1 MYRLFITNEF
11 DSGLEK
17 ITNRDRTSIEK
28 KINEYMAPQ
37 VKIEPHHGPNIKK
50 LKGYN
55 PETWRYRIGRYR
67 LFYTINEAELRI
79 DFISIDQRKD
89 AY

>member
-1 MYRLFITNEF
+1 MYQLFLTNEF
-11 DSGLEK
+11 DSGLDK
-17 ITNRDRTSIEK
+17 ITSRDRQSIEK
-28 KINEYMAPQ
+28 KINDYMAPQ
-37 VKIEPHHGPNIKK
+37 IKIEPHYGPNIKK

-67 LFYTINEAELRI
+67 LFYVINESESRV

>member
-1 MYRLFITNEF
+1 MYKLFITNEF
-11 DSGLEK
+11 DSCLER
-17 ITNRDRTSIEK
+17 ITVRDRQSIEK
-28 KINEYMAPQ
+28 KISEYMAPQ
-37 VKIEPHHGPNIKK
+37 VKQEPHYGLNIKK

-67 LFYTINEAELRI
+67 LFYIINEKENRV

>member
-1 MYRLFITNEF
+1 MYRLFVTAEF
-11 DSGLEK
+11 DRSLGK
-17 ITNRDRTSIEK
+17 IVTTDKRIIEK
-28 KINEYMAPQ
+28 KITKYMAPQ
-37 VKIEPHHGPNIKK
+37 IKSEPHFGLNIKK

-67 LFYTINEAELRI
+67 LFYVI
-79 DFISIDQRKD
+79 DEEEQIISLLTIDQRKD

>member
-1 MYRLFITNEF
+1 
-11 DSGLEK
+11 
-17 ITNRDRTSIEK
+17 
-28 KINEYMAPQ
+28 MAPQ
-37 VKIEPHHGPNIKK
+37 IKIEPHYGPNIKK

-67 LFYTINEAELRI
+67 LFYVINESESRV

-89 AY
+89 AYWEKSMKLPMWDNI